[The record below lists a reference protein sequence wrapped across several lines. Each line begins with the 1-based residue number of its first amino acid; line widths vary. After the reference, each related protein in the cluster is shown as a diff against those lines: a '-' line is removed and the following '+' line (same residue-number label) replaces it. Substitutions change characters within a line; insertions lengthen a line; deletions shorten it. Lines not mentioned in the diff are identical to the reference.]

1 MARILIV
8 DDNLDLAEN
17 MNAYL
22 KARSHDVTEVHSVTE
37 AFDELSAGDFDL
49 LLLDWELP
57 DGDGIQVCKA
67 YRDRDGRGGILM
79 LTGRASAEDKVTG
92 LTAGAD
98 DYLAKPFNIAEF
110 GARVDAVLRRANA
123 QKALEPIAFDE
134 SLVGKTLANAYEI
147 ESVLGKGAMGF
158 VYKATHKTLK
168 RVVAI
173 KVLSETN
180 IGVGARKRFEREA
193 QAMSVLEHP
202 NLVRIY
208 EFGFAEKKVPYIV
221 MEFSEGQALNLRIR
235 RDGPIPLTEAFPLFI
250 QICNGLEHAHEHGVI
265 HRDLKPA
272 NIIASPD
279 KKLKVVDL
287 GLAKFTQV
295 LDEDMA
301 RNNELTFAGEVFGS
315 PAYMSPE
322 QGTNRPLDQRSDVYA
337 LGCVMYEMLCGKLAF
352 SAISFIEVMNEK
364 MNSKPP
370 SLCER
375 FPELKIPPELDRC
388 IRKAMDPSPTKRY
401 GSMAELRAE
410 LLRIQESLNDQSRG
424 GSKILSYVRHLF
436 GKKK

>member
-17 MNAYL
+17 MNAFL
-22 KARSHDVTEVHSVTE
+22 RARDHDVTEVHSVQD
-37 AFDELSAGDFDL
+37 AFDQLSAGDFDL

-57 DGDGIQVCKA
+57 DGDGIQICKA
-67 YRDRDGRGGILM
+67 YRERDGRGGILM

-110 GARVDAVLRRANA
+110 GARVDAVLRRAA
-123 QKALEPIAFDE
+123 TQKAMEPLAFDE
-134 SLVGKTLANAYEI
+134 SLVGKTLANAYLI
-147 ESVLGKGAMGF
+147 EEVLGKGAMGF
-158 VYKATHKTLK
+158 VYKATHKTIK

-221 MEFSEGQALNLRIR
+221 MEYVEGQPLNLTLRKE
-235 RDGPIPLTEAFPLFI
+235 GPFAISDAIPLFI

-272 NIIASPD
+272 NIIVGPEG
-279 KKLKVVDL
+279 KLKVVDL
-287 GLAKFTQV
+287 GLAKFTEV
-295 LDEDMA
+295 ADEDMA
-301 RNNELTFAGEVFGS
+301 KNNELTFAGEVFGS

-322 QGTNRPLDQRSDVYA
+322 QGTNRPLDQRSDVYSLA
-337 LGCVMYEMLCGKLAF
+337 CVMYEMLCGKLAF
-352 SAISFIEVMNEK
+352 TALSFIDVMNEK

-370 SLCER
+370 SLCEK
-375 FPELKIPPELDRC
+375 FPNLKIWPELDRC
-388 IRKAMDPSPTKRY
+388 IRKAMDPTPAKRQS
-401 GSMAELRAE
+401 SMAELRAD
-410 LLRIQESLNDQSRG
+410 LLRIQESASEQSGG
-424 GSKILSYVRHLF
+424 GSKIMNYVRSLF